1 MRYFLPVSPF
11 LESFSSLQMQKLRHR
26 SPLESPD
33 ENVAVC
39 RECGFHTVAVQ
50 YILKPMNTSIVPHA
64 GSPGTE
70 PIPFPRENSGSPAWK
85 ELRWTHRPLR
95 PRCAGDRKA
104 RSGACSWTGGA
115 KREAGGRQGKASR
128 NQTLVE
134 PFAFWL
140 KAESHKDFKSRQ
152 RRKRVAS
159 SKPETL
165 HSRGN
170 IEKDERWP

>member
-1 MRYFLPVSPF
+1 M
-11 LESFSSLQMQKLRHR
+11 
-26 SPLESPD
+26 
-33 ENVAVC
+33 
-39 RECGFHTVAVQ
+39 AVQ
-50 YILKPMNTSIVPHA
+50 YILKPMNTSIVPHS
-64 GSPGTE
+64 GSPGTD

-85 ELRWTHRPLR
+85 ELRWTLRPLR

-115 KREAGGRQGKASR
+115 KREVEGRQGKASR

-152 RRKRVAS
+152 RREWPLPNPRLFIPGA
-159 SKPETL
+159 TL
-165 HSRGN
+165 RRTKGGLEGTSEYV
-170 IEKDERWP
+170 IS